1 MNHRQ
6 LVKQLTGVLI
16 TYVLIEAFILI
27 FEASNYIQMESIFG
41 DIMFFLPSTA
51 FFLLYA
57 VIMWNYIKKGNP
69 RKFVKVILRIISWG
83 CFLAMEVFLFLIFTC
98 IMGTVV

>member
-6 LVKQLTGVLI
+6 LAKQLAGVFI
-16 TYVLIEAFILI
+16 TYAFIEAFILI
-27 FEASNYIQMESIFG
+27 FVGSNYIQMESVFG

-57 VIMWNYIKKGNP
+57 VILWNYIRKGNP
-69 RKFVKVILRIISWG
+69 RKFAKVILRIISWG